1 MVWNYINMLYICLIF
16 WKSIKF
22 MIMQVKFKHYLIS
35 GLFLLS
41 TLSQADANIITNRK
55 SNICGVLTDTL
66 TKESIMHDH
75 VILKWTNTQI
85 PNNIE
90 ILDSNGTIL
99 KNYIPTQIDLSNSS
113 ATIVGL
119 AAETPYILKIYQD
132 TLILGAVYFTTTSA
146 NEVIVSGNSDLAA
159 IVAAA
164 PDGAVLRLKNDVIY
178 KPLSNINIKQ
188 KNLTIESFQEEKSIV
203 VPYNGNNPFQL
214 DRDSM
219 NNFCIK
225 SMNITGFGPS
235 LPFINIIALS
245 YIKSIIID
253 DCIINSYKS
262 LITGPTTLISMH
274 IGLFVVNN
282 CIISNMQGSSS
293 LIDFRNGVLPKVYIT
308 NSTIY
313 NFNRGLIRGSSSL
326 ASTNIMS
333 NQYIE
338 ISNNTI
344 YNCIEATTSHML
356 FTGTTSSPNTGTY
369 IIKNNIFAN
378 STLTSGGFQFA
389 GNTSLIN
396 NNFYKFKV
404 ESTPVDYTKPL
415 DKWGGVR
422 AWTVSTGNYGDDT
435 GIDGIN
441 PNFAFVPST
450 ATSSDGNFT
459 LPDTSSLKGI
469 GDPRWYCNVKENT
482 LVITQNKESSLKIDI
497 YPNPTKNGFYV
508 KGLKSAS
515 KIFLFNSVGTLVEAC
530 NLTNEGYVSV
540 ENFPQGI
547 YLIKVKDEDN
557 NVIVQ
562 KLIKE

>member
-1 MVWNYINMLYICLIF
+1 
-16 WKSIKF
+16 
-22 MIMQVKFKHYLIS
+22 MQVNFKHYLIS

-41 TLSQADANIITNRK
+41 ILSQADANIITNRK
-55 SNICGVLTDTL
+55 SNFCGALTDTL

-75 VILKWTNTQI
+75 AILKWANTQT

-90 ILDSNGTIL
+90 ILDSNGNIL
-99 KNYIPTQIDLSNSS
+99 KNYIPTQIDLANSS
-113 ATIVGL
+113 TTITEL
-119 AAETPYILKIYQD
+119 SAETPYITKIYQD
-132 TLILGAVYFTTTSA
+132 TLILGTVYLTTTSA
-146 NEVIVSGNSDLAA
+146 NEVIVTGNSDLAA

-178 KPLSNINIKQ
+178 KPLTPINVKQ
-188 KNLTIESFQEEKSIV
+188 KDLTIESFQEEKSIIE
-203 VPYNGNNPFQL
+203 PYNGNNPFQL
-214 DRDSM
+214 DRDSI
-219 NNFCIK
+219 NNFCVR
-225 SMNITGFGPS
+225 SLNITGFGPA

-262 LITGPTTLISMH
+262 LITAPTTLNSIH

-282 CIISNMQGSSS
+282 CIISNMRGSSC
-293 LIDFRNGVLPKVYIT
+293 LIDFRNGFLPKAHIT

-313 NFNRGLIRGSSSL
+313 NFNRGLIRGSSNI
-326 ASTNIMS
+326 ASTDTMS

-344 YNCIEATTSHML
+344 YNCIEATTSHIL
-356 FTGTTSSPNTGTY
+356 FTGTTSITNTGTY
-369 IIKNNIFAN
+369 IIRNNIFAN
-378 STLTSGGFQFA
+378 STLTTGGFQFA

-404 ESTPVDYTKPL
+404 ESSPVDYTKPL

-422 AWTVSTGNYGDDT
+422 TWTVSTGNYGDDT

-441 PNFAFVPST
+441 PNFAFEPST

-469 GDPRWYCNVKENT
+469 GDPRWYCNVKGNT
-482 LVITQNKESSLKIDI
+482 PIITQNKQSSFKINI

-508 KGLKSAS
+508 NGLKSAS
-515 KIFLFNSVGTLVEAC
+515 TIFLFNSIGTLIKAC
-530 NLTNEGYVSV
+530 NLTNEEYVSV
-540 ENFPQGI
+540 ENLPQGI
-547 YLIKVKDEDN
+547 YLIKVKDVDN
-557 NVIVQ
+557 NVFEQ